1 MENFHKQMDLLSA
14 QNQIMEKE
22 KSEKAFKKFENFYF
36 HLKEVK
42 DQQKAKKQKHKDLM
56 VNKKE
61 KIEEMEEMTQQ
72 KKEAIMKKF
81 NDLQT
86 RRNEVLEKRAETYH
100 KQLLK
105 EQEHNKNHIK
115 NRNKLEKTKQELNQF
130 VLSYQSDRIGKAS
143 LKDHSINLNRLNA

>member
-1 MENFHKQMDLLSA
+1 M
-14 QNQIMEKE
+14 
-22 KSEKAFKKFENFYF
+22 
-36 HLKEVK
+36 KEVK
-42 DQQKAKKQKHKDLM
+42 DQQKAKKQKHKDRM

-61 KIEEMEEMTQQ
+61 KLEEMEEMTQQ

-81 NDLQT
+81 SDLET

-100 KQLLK
+100 KQLIK

-115 NRNKLEKTKQELNQF
+115 NRNNLQKSKQELNQF

>member
-81 NDLQT
+81 TDLDT
-86 RRNEVLEKRAETYH
+86 RRSQVLEKRAETYH
-100 KQLLK
+100 KMILR
-105 EQEHNKNHIK
+105 EQENYEKHVK
-115 NRNKLEKTKQELNQF
+115 NRHNLQKSKQEINQF
-130 VLSYQSDRIGKAS
+130 ILSYQSNRIEKAS
-143 LKDHSINLNRLNA
+143 LKDHSINLNRFNA

>member
-1 MENFHKQMDLLSA
+1 MENFHKQMDMLNA

-22 KSEKAFKKFENFYF
+22 KSEKAFRKFENFYF

-42 DQQKAKKQKHKDLM
+42 DQQKAKKQKHKDRM

-61 KIEEMEEMTQQ
+61 KLEEMEEMTQQ

-81 NDLQT
+81 TDLDT
-86 RRNEVLEKRAETYH
+86 RRNQVLEKRAETYH
-100 KQLLK
+100 RLVLR
-105 EQEHNKNHIK
+105 EQENYEKHLK
-115 NRNKLEKTKQELNQF
+115 NRNKLQKTKQELNQF